1 MWYSYRNFLIHSL
14 SKHKWLI
21 VIIKKKLC
29 SEINYKKNHTSQ
41 VLDML
46 HKLTKIRLFMFLQ
59 ALMQLAGHYY
69 CNRCIRSLATFT
81 KPIKALEK
89 CSSPPVI
96 ATISVNPG
104 KRRRN
109 LRYCCNVLQEILFF
123 INFQNFII
131 RDDQFYEA
139 PNISGAIIIFYDK

>member
-1 MWYSYRNFLIHSL
+1 M
-14 SKHKWLI
+14 
-21 VIIKKKLC
+21 KKKLC
-29 SEINYKKNHTSQ
+29 SDMKYMKNHTSK

-104 KRRRN
+104 KSRRN
-109 LRYCCNVLQEILFF
+109 FRYCCNILQEILFF

-131 RDDQFYEA
+131 RVDQFYEP
-139 PNISGAIIIFYDK
+139 PNIARATIFFYDK